1 MSILKFIF
9 SCLLL
14 SSFNASSQ
22 PVKWAF
28 FGDSTQAGA
37 TLIGGYYYP
46 SNLTPSKVFYDEMTK
61 AGKSVVV
68 NNYAVG
74 GTTIQNFLDG
84 TAGYSGKGTAAVNLS
99 TIDHKYIVVNWGI
112 NDVFTVGWTPELHKA
127 RLLQLL
133 QICRAQGKTL
143 VLQTPSP
150 INYLHDT
157 YLSQLAL
164 ATIEF
169 GTQNN
174 VRVVSPYH
182 TIKNWWTG
190 WQYYLSDTI
199 HPTEQLYWYIG
210 VVLFA
215 GLKDL
220 N

>member
-1 MSILKFIF
+1 MRILLASFIF
-9 SCLLL
+9 FMSMLTH
-14 SSFNASSQ
+14 AA
-22 PVKWAF
+22 PTKWAF

-37 TLIGGYYYP
+37 TLIGSYYYP
-46 SNLTPSKVFYDEMTK
+46 SKLTPSKVFYDEMTK
-61 AGKSVVV
+61 AGKSIVVD
-68 NNYAVG
+68 NYAVG
-74 GTTIQNFLDG
+74 GTTLQNFLDG
-84 TAGYSGKGTAAVNLS
+84 TAGYAGKGNAAVQLS
-99 TIDHKYIVVNWGI
+99 ALDHKYIVVNWGI
-112 NDVFTVGWTPELHKA
+112 NDVFTVGWTPALHKT

-133 QICRAQGKTL
+133 QICQAQGKVL
-143 VLQTPSP
+143 VLETPSP

-157 YLSQLAL
+157 YLNQLAL

-169 GTQNN
+169 GTQYG
-174 VRVVSPYH
+174 VKVVSPYH
-182 TIKNWWTG
+182 TIKNWWAG